1 MSIIING
8 GVIGNVYGNVSNVTI
23 VNGRIVSGGGNADKK
38 FDEKKSEDAKNIEKI
53 RIDSVFA
60 NVSIKPSE
68 SSMIEAHLHGCVED
82 ERKVKLEVCKTM
94 SQLKIA
100 VKIAE
105 GSFIGNLK
113 LDVTVPYKTFKEI
126 SIKTTSAE
134 VTVNKQV
141 STESLKVE
149 TMSGSVETHAT
160 FKKVFIKTMNGDVDI
175 FEDANQDV
183 DVEVSTMSGDVSVEF
198 DNINRISHHVKTM
211 SGRVRDRRNCHTTK
225 EMGYEAIVNVST
237 MSGDVTI
244 R

>member
-8 GVIGNVYGNVSNVTI
+8 QVYGNVYGNVSNVTI
-23 VNGRIVSGGGNADKK
+23 VNGRVIGGGGNADKK
-38 FDEKKSEDAKNIEKI
+38 FEQKKSEDARNIEKI

-60 NVSIKPSE
+60 NVSIRPSE

-82 ERKVKLEVCKTM
+82 ERKVKLEFCKTM

-105 GSFIGNLK
+105 GSFNGNLE
-113 LDVTVPYKTFKEI
+113 LDITVPYKTFKEI
-126 SIKTTSAE
+126 FIKTTSAD

-141 STESLKVE
+141 STDSLKVE
-149 TMSGSVETHAT
+149 TMSGDVETHAT
-160 FKKVFIKTMNGDVDI
+160 FKKAFAKTMSGDVDI
-175 FEDANQDV
+175 LEGANQDV
-183 DVEVSTMSGDVSVEF
+183 TVEVSTMSGDVSVEL
-198 DNINRISHHVKTM
+198 DNICRISSHVKTM
-211 SGRVRDRRNCHTTK
+211 SGRVRDRNSHITK
-225 EMGYEAIVNVST
+225 EKGYEAIVNVST